1 VRRRSLAI
9 ASLFLPIVLGAFLLG
24 TSAKVR
30 ASMELFNQVF
40 AVVSSTAVDSL
51 PEDRLYELAA
61 RGLIRELGD
70 PYADLLSAEE
80 RASFERN
87 AIGNRYAG
95 TGMTIRSHRGKV
107 TAFRVFA
114 GSPAEA
120 AGLVA
125 GDRIVAVAG
134 TSVVGWTSDSVTTL
148 LLGPANTEVDVSV
161 ERAGVSTPIRTT
173 IRRAVIRVPAVPFTM
188 MLENNIGYIPIQ
200 RFNEVA
206 AADVATAVIRL
217 GQQGAR
223 GYILDLRGNGGGDL
237 YQSLRM
243 AGLFLEEGS
252 EISRVQHRG
261 KPPEIYRAEE
271 RPLLSDA
278 PIVVLVDGASAS
290 ASEIVAGSL
299 QDQDRALVVGTRT
312 FGKGLVQTQMVLE
325 SGWAVRLTTGKWYTP
340 SGRSIQA
347 EHLALGD
354 GRFVEDTVL
363 DDADRPVYR
372 STAGRE
378 VLGGGGVTPDLIV
391 QQDTASSAE
400 QALARA
406 AGAQLADLQDA
417 IFEVA
422 RSAAASSPNGFVPS
436 PAWRD
441 SVITRVEALDLAVT
455 RAQFAAAST
464 TIDRLID
471 AQVAGLVGGDAASFV
486 HRMDDDRVLAAALE
500 RISEAPNRVRLL
512 GLNR

>member
-1 VRRRSLAI
+1 
-9 ASLFLPIVLGAFLLG
+9 
-24 TSAKVR
+24 
-30 ASMELFNQVF
+30 
-40 AVVSSTAVDSL
+40 
-51 PEDRLYELAA
+51 
-61 RGLIRELGD
+61 
-70 PYADLLSAEE
+70 
-80 RASFERN
+80 
-87 AIGNRYAG
+87 
-95 TGMTIRSHRGKV
+95 
-107 TAFRVFA
+107 
-114 GSPAEA
+114 
-120 AGLVA
+120 
-125 GDRIVAVAG
+125 
-134 TSVVGWTSDSVTTL
+134 
-148 LLGPANTEVDVSV
+148 
-161 ERAGVSTPIRTT
+161 
-173 IRRAVIRVPAVPFTM
+173 
-188 MLENNIGYIPIQ
+188 
-200 RFNEVA
+200 
-206 AADVATAVIRL
+206 
-217 GQQGAR
+217 
-223 GYILDLRGNGGGDL
+223 
-237 YQSLRM
+237 M

-261 KPPEIYRAEE
+261 KEPEVYRAEE

-400 QALARA
+400 RALARA

-422 RSAAASSPNGFVPS
+422 RSAAAVSPNGFVPS

-455 RAQFAAAST
+455 RDQFAAAST

-500 RISEAPNRVRLL
+500 RISEAPSRARLL